1 MPITTEQIVNQ
12 RELEL
17 RMRRRQQAQVLLQ
30 RDEEKRREESRRC
43 IEKWINRG
51 WL

>member
-17 RMRRRQQAQVLLQ
+17 RMRRRRQAQVLLQ
-30 RDEEKRREESRRC
+30 RDDEKRREESRRC
-43 IEKWINRG
+43 IAEVD
-51 WL
+51 